1 VLAVPELEAEVSPD
15 DEPALVDVSADPV
28 PDPDAD
34 AELEPD
40 ELVALVE
47 PVEFAPDSAEETMLV
62 LALAEVDV

>member
-1 VLAVPELEAEVSPD
+1 MAHDPSAS
-15 DEPALVDVSADPV
+15 VDVSADPV
-28 PDPDAD
+28 PDPDAA

-40 ELVALVE
+40 ESVALVE